1 MSGAFDGGV
10 RTDLR
15 ELKSPDV
22 RSTRLP
28 ILVVLL
34 AIVAAGT
41 WYYLSHRETGGG
53 TVAIYY
59 TKLDGKTLGAVRV
72 SLRPRQ
78 ADESEREHLH
88 NTVLYA
94 AVQAVAG
101 PPNDIAAIRFPPGTR
116 VTRVAVEGSK
126 ATIDLS
132 KEVEQQAGGTFGE
145 NGEFK
150 GLVYTVTDVDGIN
163 AVAITV
169 DGATLET
176 LPGGHL
182 ELDQPLHRSDW

>member
-1 MSGAFDGGV
+1 M
-10 RTDLR
+10 
-15 ELKSPDV
+15 
-22 RSTRLP
+22 RSTRFP

-34 AIVAAGT
+34 LAVAAAT
-41 WYYLSHRETGGG
+41 WYYASQRAGRSGETI
-53 TVAIYY
+53 AIYF
-59 TKLDGKTLGAVRV
+59 TKLDGKTLGDVRV

-78 ADESEREHLH
+78 PGESAAEHRH

-101 PPNDIAAIRFPPGTR
+101 PPNDVQAIRFPPGTR
-116 VTRVAVEGSK
+116 VIGVSVDGST
-126 ATIDLS
+126 ATVDLS
-132 KEVEQQAGGTFGE
+132 KEVDAQAGGTFGE

-150 GLVYTVTDVDGIN
+150 GLVYTVTGIPGID
-163 AVAITV
+163 AVQITV
-169 DGATLET
+169 DGSRLET

>member
-1 MSGAFDGGV
+1 M
-10 RTDLR
+10 
-15 ELKSPDV
+15 
-22 RSTRLP
+22 RSTRFP

-34 AIVAAGT
+34 LAVAAAT
-41 WYYLSHRETGGG
+41 WYYASQRAGRTGETI
-53 TVAIYY
+53 AIYF
-59 TKLDGKTLGAVRV
+59 TKLDGKTLGDVRV

-78 ADESEREHLH
+78 PDESVAEHRH

-101 PPNDIAAIRFPPGTR
+101 PPNDVQAIRFPPGTR
-116 VTRVAVEGSK
+116 VIGVSVDGST
-126 ATIDLS
+126 ATVDLS
-132 KEVEQQAGGTFGE
+132 KEVDAQAGGTFGE

-150 GLVYTVTDVDGIN
+150 GLVYTVTGIPGID
-163 AVAITV
+163 AVQITV
-169 DGATLET
+169 DGSRLET

>member
-1 MSGAFDGGV
+1 MRPA
-10 RTDLR
+10 
-15 ELKSPDV
+15 
-22 RSTRLP
+22 

-41 WYYLSHRETGGG
+41 WYYHLQRTTSNGETMA
-53 TVAIYY
+53 VYY
-59 TKLDGKTLGAVRV
+59 AKLDGNSLGDLRV

-78 ADESEREHLH
+78 PDESVAEHRH

-94 AVQAVAG
+94 AVEAVAG
-101 PPNDIAAIRFPPGTR
+101 PPNDIKAIRFPPGTR
-116 VTRVAVEGSK
+116 VRSVDIDGTT
-126 ATIDLS
+126 ATVDLS
-132 KEVEQQAGGTFGE
+132 KEVEQQAGGSFGE

-150 GLVYTVTDVDGIN
+150 ALVYTVTGIRGIN
-163 AVAITV
+163 AVQVTV
-169 DGATLET
+169 DGARLET

>member
-1 MSGAFDGGV
+1 M
-10 RTDLR
+10 R
-15 ELKSPDV
+15 SP
-22 RSTRLP
+22 RL
-28 ILVVLL
+28 LVLVALL

-41 WYYLSHRETGGG
+41 WYYLSHASRAHETLA
-53 TVAIYY
+53 VYY
-59 TKLDGKTLGAVRV
+59 TKLDGTSLGEMRV

-78 ADESEREHLH
+78 PDESAAEHLH

-101 PPNDIAAIRFPPGTR
+101 PPNDVQAIRFPPGTR
-116 VTRVAVEGSK
+116 ISNVGVDGST

-132 KEVEQQAGGTFGE
+132 KEVEQQAGGSFGE

-150 GLVYTVTDVDGIN
+150 ALVYTLTGIAGVN
-163 AVAITV
+163 AVQILV
-169 DGATLET
+169 EGDRLET

-182 ELDQPLHRSDW
+182 ELDQPLARSDW